1 MVFKVVL
8 KLFRTTKLN
17 IDLKTLDIRS
27 DGFISGE
34 DLGGN
39 FIIIKDWIMVYE
51 VKEDVKA

>member
-1 MVFKVVL
+1 MVFRVFL
-8 KLFRTTKLN
+8 KLFRTTNLN
-17 IDLKTLDIRS
+17 IDLKTFDIQS